1 MIPRNGIKDLEGN
14 VSEWTRSVFCRLPGK
29 ECKEG
34 ERVLK
39 GESYDGPGGPW
50 AGIMQ
55 RFSLPVSHWSS
66 QIGFRCARLAGAGG
80 AKGERSR

>member
-1 MIPRNGIKDLEGN
+1 
-14 VSEWTRSVFCRLPGK
+14 
-29 ECKEG
+29 
-34 ERVLK
+34 
-39 GESYDGPGGPW
+39 
-50 AGIMQ
+50 MQ